1 MARSCSNAALTT
13 NLEMKDANMPGCM
26 NEANDFGSGPSEGD
40 NVRNTNGHSHPPG
53 RNGFSHST
61 NGQMAKYDL
70 RNGRQAASKPP
81 VDGWFVAEILLA
93 RWKLPLFTGLIL
105 AALGWAGGML
115 AWKKTYTATAQLLRF
130 EPMATGDFFKPQPI
144 SSDTFASLMKSPEL
158 LKQVAQQLHPPI
170 SPELLGKCVLIKA
183 DADSDMVKVLVKAYG
198 KEWAVD
204 TANLYSSNAV
214 QYTRDLQRNAVE
226 ALDKALLLDRVT
238 NMDNDFN
245 SLQKQF
251 RALPQSELLMGK
263 LNQLTGAAT
272 NLTHALQMPAV
283 SYTTTSRLTQQLL
296 AAEDELA
303 KLEIKYTDEN
313 PAVKRT
319 KAAVVELQNQL
330 AHSTNS
336 PGGLGTLPGNQLI
349 NPDYEIIHTKMQA
362 LATSR
367 QLLLDRQQEADA
379 LIKDPPGNVRFFA
392 PATTQGITP
401 DHRWLKVG
409 MLMVLCGGLG
419 IAFTLGGVF
428 LVEFMDS
435 RLKTASDVERVT
447 KLPVIATLDNLDD
460 KSPTAREQWA
470 FRTWT
475 MLQGRLSPSPNH
487 GLVCGIT
494 SSKAGEGRSTWI
506 NLLADAASLSGF
518 RVLTIATR
526 PANGEGSAPREMPNC
541 SVDDPGAESSALAL
555 TTNALA
561 CPSEVTQQL
570 TGPNAR
576 PSVHI
581 PLPGWVWNLERRK
594 QWQEALKH
602 WRSIEN
608 VVILVELPPGS
619 VPESV
624 LLGENVPNIV
634 WLTES
639 GAAEAG
645 ETREQLETLRHARC
659 NLVGAVL
666 NREPA
671 LPLKNRFPRWLGS
684 FALLLFAAFAF
695 SANAQDKPLAPA
707 PTYQIDTNHSS
718 SNSLTSSNSI
728 ASTNPSF
735 SVTSPD
741 QAGDWLKHLTLGPGD
756 VLNISLYGEPDT
768 THPEVLIGP
777 DGRLNFLEAQNVM
790 AQGLTVDELRTNL
803 NNELGKYRR
812 EPAVVISPV
821 AYRSKRYFMMGRVVQ
836 RGVYML
842 DRPMTVVEAV
852 ARAKGFETG
861 LSGRN
866 TLELADFERCFLMRH
881 GQRIPLNFEDL
892 FVRGDL
898 SQNINV
904 EPDDY
909 FYFPPATIK
918 QIYVL
923 GEVRNPGVVPY
934 TQNISIISALA
945 QRGGFTDVAYK
956 THVLVLRGSFSHPKG
971 FIVDTE
977 DIVYGRARNFSLEPN
992 DIIYVS
998 GRPFLRVEQLA
1009 DLALSA
1015 FIQSVTTESVGKL
1028 MSTSKVNLQ

>member
-1 MARSCSNAALTT
+1 
-13 NLEMKDANMPGCM
+13 MKDANMPGSV
-26 NEANDFGSGPSEGD
+26 NDANDFGSGPSAGD
-40 NVRNTNGHSHPPG
+40 NVRNTNGHSRGG
-53 RNGFSHST
+53 RNGSSHSA
-61 NGQMAKYDL
+61 NGQMNHVAKYDP
-70 RNGRQAASKPP
+70 RNGRHPASKPP
-81 VDGWFVAEILLA
+81 IDAWFVMEILLS
-93 RWKLPLFTGLIL
+93 RWKRVVYTGLIL
-105 AALGWAGGML
+105 AALGWVVGML
-115 AWKKTYTATAQLLRF
+115 AWKKTYTATAQMLRF
-130 EPMATGDFFKPQPI
+130 EPMAQGDFFKPQPI
-144 SSDTFASLMKSPEL
+144 SSDTFASIMKSPEL
-158 LKQVAQQLHPPI
+158 LKRVAQQLNPPI
-170 SPELLGKCVLIKA
+170 SPELLGKSVLIKA
-183 DADSDMVKVLVKAYG
+183 DADSDMVKVLVKAYS
-198 KEWAVD
+198 KQWAVD
-204 TANLYSSNAV
+204 TANLYASNAV
-214 QYTRDLQRNAVE
+214 QFTRDLQRDAVM
-226 ALDKALLLDRVT
+226 ALDKSLLLDRVT
-238 NMDNDFN
+238 KMNTD
-245 SLQKQF
+245 LGALEKQF

-272 NLTHALQMPAV
+272 NLSHQLQMPAV
-283 SYTTTSRLTQQLL
+283 SFSTTSRLTQQLL

-303 KLEIKYTDEN
+303 KLEAKYTDQY
-313 PAVKRT
+313 PAVVRR
-319 KAAVVELQNQL
+319 KAEIIELQNQL

-349 NPDYEIIHTKMQA
+349 NPDYDIIHTKMQA
-362 LATSR
+362 LANSR
-367 QLLLDRQQEADA
+367 QLLADRQQEADA

-392 PATTQGITP
+392 PATIKEITP

-409 MLMVLCGGLG
+409 LLMVFFGGLG
-419 IAFTLGGVF
+419 IAFTLGQVF

-526 PANGEGSAPREMPNC
+526 PANGEGSVPREMPNGH
-541 SVDDPGAESSALAL
+541 VDEPETESTALAL

-561 CPSEVTQQL
+561 CPSEVAQQL

-639 GAAEAG
+639 GQAEAG

-684 FALLLFAAFAF
+684 FALLLFTLVAF

-707 PTYQIDTNHSS
+707 PAYEIDTNHSS
-718 SNSLTSSNSI
+718 TNSITSNNSIASSNSIISSNSI
-728 ASTNPSF
+728 ASTTASF
-735 SVTSPD
+735 SVTSFN

-756 VLNISLYGEPDT
+756 VLNISLFGDPDT
-768 THPEVLIGP
+768 THPDVLIGP
-777 DGRLNFLEAQNVM
+777 DGRISFLEAQNIM

-836 RGVYML
+836 RGVYVL
-842 DRPMTVVEAV
+842 DRPITVVEAV

-923 GEVRNPGVVPY
+923 GEVRTPGVVPY
-934 TQNISIISALA
+934 THNITIVSALA

-977 DIVYGRARNFSLEPN
+977 DIVYGRAKNFPLQPN
-992 DIIYVS
+992 DIVYVS

-1015 FIQSVTTESVGKL
+1015 FLQSMTTEVAGKV
-1028 MSTSKVNLQ
+1028 MSTSKVNFQ